1 MKKNNFAHDCSSTRR
16 KKRIKNATKH
26 WICWKVKDFLIEDAT
41 LGATALQ
48 KKIKEH
54 HKVSINYQRV
64 YQGQQLAMKQLYGD
78 WDSSFNNL
86 FSFKAQVESSC
97 PGSKVIID
105 HYIVNGEFRFR
116 RFFFAM
122 KPCID
127 GFLNGCRP
135 YLAIDST
142 FLTGKFKGQLASACV
157 VDGHSWLYPI
167 CVGVFYSK
175 TNDNWIWFMS
185 RLREAIGSPPGLA
198 ISTDAGQAIMG
209 AVAEVFPQVEHRECM
224 FHLVTN
230 FKKRYRGKVFDDH
243 LWAAA
248 YSWNPYLFKKHWAEM
263 EKVKPAATD
272 YLRRHKKLWTRSQF
286 KTICKVDYVTNN
298 LAESF
303 NNWIKQYKSLNLDDL
318 MDKIRQLIMI
328 KWNQRRKI
336 GKKLDGFILPHII
349 KKLNEQSRELNLDVS
364 ECSEE
369 VAEIT
374 LFGGSGFRFVVNLVD
389 RTCSCRQWQVSG
401 IPCKH
406 ALAFITALPNAP
418 IDKYVDFYYS
428 IEKFRGAYSALIPA
442 IPDKTQWPKSTHGFF
457 MYGPLLMSVAG
468 RHKTERH
475 KGRSDKKGKK
485 GQHQCPICKEY
496 GHHWHNCRKGSKEDI
511 EAMKTLRYIS
521 SSMHIF

>member
-142 FLTGKFKGQLASACV
+142 FLTGKFKGQLASACA

-185 RLREAIGSPPGLA
+185 RLREAIGSPLGLA
-198 ISTDAGQAIMG
+198 ISTDAGQAIMA
-209 AVAEVFPQVEHRECM
+209 AVAEVFPQAEHRECM

-243 LWAAA
+243 L
-248 YSWNPYLFKKHWAEM
+248 
-263 EKVKPAATD
+263 
-272 YLRRHKKLWTRSQF
+272 
-286 KTICKVDYVTNN
+286 
-298 LAESF
+298 
-303 NNWIKQYKSLNLDDL
+303 
-318 MDKIRQLIMI
+318 
-328 KWNQRRKI
+328 
-336 GKKLDGFILPHII
+336 
-349 KKLNEQSRELNLDVS
+349 
-364 ECSEE
+364 
-369 VAEIT
+369 
-374 LFGGSGFRFVVNLVD
+374 
-389 RTCSCRQWQVSG
+389 
-401 IPCKH
+401 
-406 ALAFITALPNAP
+406 
-418 IDKYVDFYYS
+418 
-428 IEKFRGAYSALIPA
+428 
-442 IPDKTQWPKSTHGFF
+442 
-457 MYGPLLMSVAG
+457 
-468 RHKTERH
+468 
-475 KGRSDKKGKK
+475 
-485 GQHQCPICKEY
+485 
-496 GHHWHNCRKGSKEDI
+496 
-511 EAMKTLRYIS
+511 
-521 SSMHIF
+521 